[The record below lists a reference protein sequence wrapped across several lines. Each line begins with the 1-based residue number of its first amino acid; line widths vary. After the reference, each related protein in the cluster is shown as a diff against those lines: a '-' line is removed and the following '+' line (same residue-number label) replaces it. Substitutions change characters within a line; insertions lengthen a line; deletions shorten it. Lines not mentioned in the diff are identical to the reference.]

1 MADPADD
8 LVVVATIGAPQGV
21 RGEVRVR
28 PWTDDPVALKRYAP
42 LTLPDERTVEITSL
56 RPHKGDMHVA
66 RLRGV
71 NTREAAAAL
80 TNLDLSVPRS
90 ALPPVDEDEFLLDDL
105 VGLAAS
111 SADGRGWGTVVAVH
125 DFGAGEVLELKP
137 ERGPTAMI
145 PFSEAAVPEIDLEAG
160 TLTVEPVTAGLE
172 DAPDGANATV
182 EDDGGLNEA

>member
-1 MADPADD
+1 MAERGD

-21 RGEVRVR
+21 RGEVRMR
-28 PWTDDPVALKRYAP
+28 PWTDDPMALRDYAP
-42 LTLPDERTVEITSL
+42 LTLPDGRTVEIVSL

-71 NTREAAAAL
+71 DTREAAAAL
-80 TNLDLSVPRS
+80 TNLDLSVPRA
-90 ALPPVDEDEFLLDDL
+90 ALPPVEEDEFLLDDL
-105 VGLAAS
+105 VGLAAV

-145 PFSEAAVPEIDLEAG
+145 PFSEAAVPEIDVEAG
-160 TLTVEPVTAGLE
+160 TLTVEPVAAGLE
-172 DAPDGANATV
+172 DAPDGVNAG
-182 EDDGGLNEA
+182 EDAEGSDAS